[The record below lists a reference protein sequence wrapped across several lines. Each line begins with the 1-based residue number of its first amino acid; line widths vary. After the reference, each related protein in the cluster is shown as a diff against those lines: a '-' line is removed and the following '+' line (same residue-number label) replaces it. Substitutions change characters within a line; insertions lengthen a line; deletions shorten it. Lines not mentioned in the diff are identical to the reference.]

1 MDLDAIK
8 KQLTIKRVLIG
19 AGGLVLVGFLGV
31 LTLFLI
37 VTADL
42 PSVEQ
47 LANYEPPI
55 TSRVHAGD
63 GKLVAEFANQHRVYV
78 PSDEIPQ
85 QLIEAF
91 ISAEDK
97 SFFENSGVDWWGMV
111 RGTLGNAIR
120 FKRMAGGSTITQQ
133 VAKNM
138 LVGSDRSIIRKMKE
152 LVLAQRMAQK
162 FSKQQILELY
172 MNEIY
177 LGGPSW
183 GVGAASLA
191 YFGKSLGELTLAESA
206 LLGALPQRP
215 GEANPYNHPEAAVR
229 RRNYVLDRM
238 AANGYITK
246 AAAEKAKTEPLKTID
261 RLNTDENMA
270 SAYYVEQLRREILR
284 LGEDKKLV
292 GFENESAA
300 NKGLFEGGF
309 SIRST
314 LDTNLQLTAQTA
326 LQAGLEGYDHRYGWR
341 GPLGTVSTDGDA
353 AKTLTDF
360 ANNKDNRPK
369 VAGVSS
375 DWELAMVR
383 SVGKD
388 GVAITVADGA
398 KANLAAEDV
407 KWATDKN
414 RKYNVKAF
422 KAGDV
427 VLVSHTPAPDPT
439 TQFIT
444 DYGVRKKYAA
454 TAPWRL
460 RQIPEVEGALIA
472 MDPHTGRVLAMAGGY
487 SFSRSQFNRV
497 VQAKRQPGSSF
508 KPFVY
513 AAAFENGWTPAK
525 RVLDAPFV
533 DCSDTTQDKCYKPE
547 NYEQDFYGL
556 ATLRFGVEHSRNT
569 MTVRLATDMGLNKVS
584 EMGERMGIYDKLAPY
599 QSMALGAGE
608 TTPLR
613 LVTAYASFVNG
624 GKQVRPVLLDRIQ
637 NRYGKTVYKTDDRAC
652 DGCTIEWQ
660 NGLAPPTLADPRK
673 QLLDPVTAYQIV
685 SILEGVVQRGTG
697 VEPKKVGKPLGAKTG
712 TTNDYTNAWMVGFS
726 PNLVLGVWVG
736 FDQGKSLGSGE
747 TGSRAAGPIFRDF
760 MMAALKDQPDL
771 PFRIPQGVSL
781 TEVDLDTGCLPGA
794 DSRIVILEA
803 FKPGTEPTEHC
814 KAGGEG
820 FKVDFSRVGDGDEQV
835 GVAKPADGVPPPTGN
850 LAAQIPGQPA
860 MPPQT
865 PTEPNI
871 KDGIF

>member
-1 MDLDAIK
+1 MDFDAIK
-8 KQLTIKRVLIG
+8 KQLTIKRIIYG
-19 AGGLVLVGFLGV
+19 FAGLVVVGFLGL
-31 LTLFLI
+31 LTLFLV

-138 LVGSDRSIIRKMKE
+138 LVGSDRSVMRKMKE

-191 YFGKSLGELTLAESA
+191 YFGKSLGELDLAESA
-206 LLGALPQRP
+206 LLGGLPQRP
-215 GEANPYNHPEAAVR
+215 GEANPYNHPDAAVR
-229 RRNYVLDRM
+229 RRNYVLERM

-246 AAAEKAKTEPLKTID
+246 AEAEKAKAEPLKTVN
-261 RLNTDENMA
+261 RLDTDENLA

-284 LGEDKKLV
+284 LGEDKKLT
-292 GFENESAA
+292 GFETESAA

-314 LDTNLQLTAQTA
+314 LDTNLQLVAQTA
-326 LQAGLEGYDHRYGWR
+326 LQAGLEGYDHRHGWR
-341 GPLGTVSTDGDA
+341 GPVGAISTDGDT
-353 AKTLTDF
+353 AKALTDF
-360 ANNKDNRPK
+360 ANAKDNK
-369 VAGVSS
+369 LKLAGVRA

-383 SVGKD
+383 SAGKD
-388 GVAITVADGA
+388 GVAITIADGT
-398 KANLAAEDV
+398 KANIAAEDV
-407 KWATDKN
+407 KWASNSK
-414 RKYNVKAF
+414 KPF
-422 KAGDV
+422 KPGDV
-427 VLVSHTPAPDPT
+427 VFVSHTPTPDPS

-444 DYGVRKKYAA
+444 DYGVKKKYAA
-454 TAPWRL
+454 NAPWRL
-460 RQIPEVEGALIA
+460 RQIPEAEGALVA

-487 SFSRSQFNRV
+487 SFARSQFNRA

-547 NYEQDFYGL
+547 NFEQNFYGL
-556 ATLRFGVEHSRNT
+556 ATLRFGVEESRNT

-584 EMGERMGIYDKLAPY
+584 EMGERMGIYDHLPPY
-599 QSMALGAGE
+599 QAMALGAGE
-608 TTPLR
+608 TTPIR
-613 LVTAYASFVNG
+613 MVTAYASFVNG
-624 GKQVRPVLLDRIQ
+624 GKQVRPILLDRIQ
-637 NRYGKTVYKTDDRAC
+637 NRYGKTVYKNDDRVC
-652 DGCTIEWQ
+652 DNCTAIWKD
-660 NGLAPPTLADPRK
+660 GDAPPALADQRK
-673 QLLDPVTAYQIV
+673 QLLDPVTAYQIT

-697 VEPKKVGKPLGAKTG
+697 VEPKKVGKPLGVKTG

-726 PNLVLGVWVG
+726 PNLAVAVWVG
-736 FDQGKSLGSGE
+736 FDSGKSLGNNE

-760 MMAALKDQPDL
+760 MMAALKDQPDV

-781 TEVDLDTGCLPGA
+781 TEVDLDTGCLPGP
-794 DSRIVILEA
+794 DSRVVILES
-803 FKPGTEPTEHC
+803 FKPGTEPTERC
-814 KAGGEG
+814 KTQAGEY
-820 FKVDFSRVGDGDEQV
+820 KVDFAHARDGDEQV
-835 GVAKPADGVPPPTGN
+835 AVSTPEPGGTPAPTGD
-850 LAAQIPGQPA
+850 LAAQLPGQPS
-860 MPPQT
+860 MPPQTPT